1 MIMNSGARL
10 RCGLLSRCGRW
21 LVLVILC
28 GFLAETALAEPCCE
42 QGLLFRLDP
51 EVSAQPSSWL
61 FGTMHSDDPRV
72 TRLPAPVLAAFDSA
86 LGVVLEVVPDAAMQE
101 ASRAA
106 MVLSPGERLS
116 EQLPPAV
123 YQEILIALSERGI
136 PQAAAERLAPWAIL
150 LVLSMPPP
158 SSAPV
163 LDLVLYQRA
172 AELDKPVVGLESIAE
187 QLSVFQALSL
197 EEQVVLLESTLRHR
211 AQLPQIFAA
220 LLDAYLDGDLVTL
233 MRLGQTLAAED
244 PELDERLRR
253 ALIDD
258 RNRRMFARL
267 VPMLQQGRQFI
278 AVGALHLPG
287 PGGLLQRLQAAGV
300 EVTRVY

>member
-1 MIMNSGARL
+1 MNSGARL